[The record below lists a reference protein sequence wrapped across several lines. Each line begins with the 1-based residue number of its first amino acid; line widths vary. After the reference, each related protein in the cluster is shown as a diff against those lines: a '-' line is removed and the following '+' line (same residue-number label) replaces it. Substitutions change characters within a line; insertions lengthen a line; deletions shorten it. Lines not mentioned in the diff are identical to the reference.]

1 MLRITVLALAL
12 FGVTLAMR
20 DQSIAIHGKLLCGAK
35 PASNVRVKLWE
46 GKAWIWFEKKT
57 TFISNFFSIFQLIRL
72 IFMKY
77 TFSENSF
84 RTL

>member
-46 GKAWIWFEKKT
+46 GKA
-57 TFISNFFSIFQLIRL
+57 
-72 IFMKY
+72 
-77 TFSENSF
+77 
-84 RTL
+84 